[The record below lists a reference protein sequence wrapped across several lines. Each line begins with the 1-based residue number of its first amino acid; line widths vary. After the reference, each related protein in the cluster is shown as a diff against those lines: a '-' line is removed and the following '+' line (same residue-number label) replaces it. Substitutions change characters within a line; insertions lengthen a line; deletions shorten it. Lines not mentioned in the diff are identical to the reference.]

1 MIRKRFSVSALF
13 LPSVSLLA
21 VLAVCV
27 SSVQAAERT
36 ALSLNGIWQI
46 ESQIKRID
54 GSSISTTEIDQT
66 VKRLMKSAEVTGAAI
81 AVLNDGKVVYTRAY
95 GFRDKEKNLP
105 LTTDSVMSGASL
117 TKAAFAFLVLEL
129 VDDGKLDLDKPIQ
142 QYLAKPLPEYSRYA
156 DLAADDRYKKI
167 TARMLLSHSAGF
179 PNWRAFEDDRK
190 LHIHFDPGLRYA
202 YSGEGIDLLQ
212 LVVEVITNQSV
223 GELMQDRIFTPLDMT
238 RTSMTW
244 QSRFESDFANGYDE
258 YGRLL
263 GPQKRQNP
271 DAAGSLLTTVS
282 DYARLVAAIS
292 NGKLFSAKSRA
303 QLLSPQIRIHSKHQF
318 PSLANE
324 LSADNDLINLSYGL
338 GWGLYTSPTELP
350 SSRKVMTT
358 AGGTMSSASKNPSPE
373 SSSSPTAATAKA
385 SLNIFSKQFS
395 RTPSRPSSGKATRPT
410 TNFLRDP
417 RSQNTHASRSTEN
430 SSTAMQAVTVNCRIS
445 SSLSAAPATISRFR
459 RTTNLPKISSP
470 NPKPISTPPQATTP
484 SLSNPR
490 TATSLASSSI
500 SATATSP
507 STAST
512 NALSAFRPS

>member
-1 MIRKRFSVSALF
+1 MICKRFSVSALF

-223 GELMQDRIFTPLDMT
+223 GELMQDRIFTPLGMT

-338 GWGLYTSPTELP
+338 GWGLYTSPYGTAFFKEGHDDGWRNYVVCFEKPKSGIVILTNSGNGEGIFKYLLETILKDTFTPIEWEGYTPYDKLP
-350 SSRKVMTT
+350 PRPALTKHARVSIDGKLLDRY
-358 AGGTMSSASKNPSPE
+358 AGRYGQLPDLILTIRRAGDHLTIQENDEPPQDLLPE
-373 SSSSPTAATAKA
+373 SEANFYSTSSDDTLT
-385 SLNIFSKQFS
+385 FESKD
-395 RTPSRPSSGKATRPT
+395 GHVTR
-410 TNFLRDP
+410 LVLHLGDRD
-417 RSQNTHASRSTEN
+417 
-430 SSTAMQAVTVNCRIS
+430 
-445 SSLSAAPATISRFR
+445 
-459 RTTNLPKISSP
+459 LPI
-470 NPKPISTPPQATTP
+470 NR
-484 SLSNPR
+484 LD
-490 TATSLASSSI
+490 
-500 SATATSP
+500 
-507 STAST
+507 
-512 NALSAFRPS
+512 